1 VFQSLLCF
9 SITTFAAQFFQLDM
23 KTDKNTVIGF
33 VLLGILFFLFFW
45 YTNKQ
50 QQAAVAEQKRI
61 QDSIARLET
70 KKVKPVD
77 TATARLDSIRFD
89 SASKATVAGN
99 FQNATAGQEQ
109 IVTVENELLKANFST
124 KGGSLKSVE
133 LKKFKSY
140 DSTQVLIGGTPQDKL
155 GYAVNTAPNQSAY
168 SYDLNFTPSTVT
180 KNTDGSQTISFS
192 LNSASGQSITHK
204 YVIKP
209 NSYLIDWNIGMN
221 GAAQLLTKNTLN
233 LNWEMAAKQHQQDIN
248 YERQQSRLTYYE
260 DDNYDFEHAAEG
272 ATYNLEK
279 AAKWAGFKQQFFNA
293 TIIAPTNFASG
304 QMQLTKQSDSTHV
317 LFNSA
322 ANLKVNVPAANTV
335 SVPLQLYYGPTDY
348 DILKSQNLNLEQ
360 MVDLGSGVFSF
371 VKYINRWIIK
381 PVFDFFASFI
391 SNYGW
396 VILLLT
402 LFIRLVTAPLTY
414 SSYLSG
420 AKMKVLRPELDILK
434 KKHGDDKQAFAMDQ
448 MKLFREAG
456 VNPLGGCI
464 PALLQIPIFFALYA
478 FFNSNI
484 DLRGQEFLWSHDL
497 SQYDVIA
504 KLPFTIPLGFG
515 DHISLFTLTAVITS
529 FFISLYSMNSNM
541 TPDQNNPMLKYMPYI
556 FPFVM
561 LFIFNKLPSA
571 LTWYYTVS
579 NLITLILQFIIQ
591 NYIIDHEKVLAKIDL
606 KRKTPKQKSK
616 WQTRY
621 DEMMESQK
629 KVQELK
635 NRTNKK

>member
-1 VFQSLLCF
+1 
-9 SITTFAAQFFQLDM
+9 M

-50 QQAAVAEQKRI
+50 QQAAVAEQKQK
-61 QDSIARLET
+61 QDSIARLEAL
-70 KKVKPVD
+70 KPKNID
-77 TATARLDSIRFD
+77 TATARVDSIRFD
-89 SASKATVAGN
+89 SVSKATMAGN
-99 FQNATAGQEQ
+99 FQNAASGTEQ
-109 IVTVENELLKANFST
+109 IITVENELLKANFST
-124 KGGSLKSVE
+124 KGGSLKSVQ
-133 LKKFKSY
+133 LKNYKSY
-140 DSTQVLIGGTPQDKL
+140 DSSLVTIGGTAEDKL
-155 GYAVNTAPNQSAY
+155 GYAVNTASNQSAY
-168 SYDLNFTPSTVT
+168 TYDLFFAPSQIT
-180 KNTDGSQTISFS
+180 KNADGSQTITFA
-192 LNSASGQSITHK
+192 LNSASGQSITHT
-204 YVIKP
+204 YIIKP
-209 NSYLIDWNIGMN
+209 NSYLIDWNIGVN
-221 GAAQLLTKNTLN
+221 GAAQLLSKNTLN
-233 LNWEMAAKQHQQDIN
+233 VNWEMAAKQQQQDIK
-248 YERQQSRLTYYE
+248 YERQQSRLTFFE
-260 DDNYDFEHAAEG
+260 DDKYDFKYAAEG

-279 AAKWAGFKQQFFNA
+279 PTKWAGFKQQFFNA
-293 TIIAPTNFASG
+293 TLIAPNNFNSG
-304 QMQLTKQSDSTHV
+304 QLQLTQQSDSTHV

-322 ANLKVNVPAANTV
+322 ANFKVNVPASNTV

-348 DILKSQNLNLEQ
+348 DVLKSHKMNLEQ
-360 MVDLGSGVFSF
+360 IVDLGSGIFSF

-381 PVFDFFASFI
+381 PVFDFFAGFV

-434 KKHGDDKQAFAMDQ
+434 KKHGTDQQAYAMDQ

-464 PALLQIPIFFALYA
+464 PALLQIPIFFALYS

-504 KLPFTIPLGFG
+504 KLPFSIPLGFG

-529 FFISLYSMNSNM
+529 FLISLYSMNTSM

-556 FPFVM
+556 FPFVL

-579 NLITLILQFIIQ
+579 NIITLVLQFIIQ
-591 NYIIDHEKVLAKIDL
+591 NYIINHEKILAKIEV

-635 NRTNKK
+635 NRQNKK